1 MQVAPPQ
8 AMLKEATVMSIGAL
22 KVELPGLAKFGA
34 NWRVI
39 DGVAPLA
46 RAASAESAEER
57 PNGLRIQGENGP
69 ALAVNRKL
77 RVNDL
82 HDVVRPDRQ
91 IRVGRRDPSDV
102 LG

>member
-39 DGVAPLA
+39 DGVAE
-46 RAASAESAEER
+46 AACATSAKSAEDRAD
-57 PNGLRIQGENGP
+57 GLRIPREDAP
-69 ALAVNRKL
+69 VLVVNRKL
-77 RVNDL
+77 HVDDL